1 MEAFI
6 RGLSRFCWFVR
17 TLFHYFVG
25 NWYVS
30 QFVTLIYF
38 HGDINSLI
46 RVTHEIYKHWSITSN
61 GDSTKY
67 IIYFWVSIQ
76 YVIEYHFFFRSD
88 QLRKEA
94 GILFGMKFEDTLFS
108 TLKKDLEIIR
118 ENKDLVSVSPIIQSL
133 KICYYQGC
141 TIINL
146 SHRPSN
152 FTNMLF
158 KSMKK
163 KTSCQF
169 DNIYSV
175 HLNIVKICLY
185 NIKKIN

>member
-1 MEAFI
+1 MTI
-6 RGLSRFCWFVR
+6 
-17 TLFHYFVG
+17 HYFNIFSWRRKIFDKG
-25 NWYVS
+25 DPRNLQYLIHHEQWWFNSIYYIFLS
-30 QFVTLIYF
+30 FTSIFCRITFV
-38 HGDINSLI
+38 
-46 RVTHEIYKHWSITSN
+46 
-61 GDSTKY
+61 
-67 IIYFWVSIQ
+67 
-76 YVIEYHFFFRSD
+76 FRSD

-163 KTSCQF
+163 NQL
-169 DNIYSV
+169 SV
-175 HLNIVKICLY
+175 W
-185 NIKKIN
+185 